1 VLPLLGRGVFGLM
14 ARVREIA
21 QALEIVLWQCHEGVA
36 TPWPAPAVALNAANE
51 RLAIVIGG
59 APVSLSALALD
70 KIGAIPGIIDVT
82 TWIGNLGLV
91 VER

>member
-1 VLPLLGRGVFGLM
+1 VAATQSADPGEVSHR
-14 ARVREIA
+14 A
-21 QALEIVLWQCHEGVA
+21 ALF
-36 TPWPAPAVALNAANE
+36 
-51 RLAIVIGG
+51 
-59 APVSLSALALD
+59 LD